1 MAQHKPLILVTND
14 DGMFAPGIRRLV
26 EITSQMG
33 EVIVVAPNS
42 PQSAKGHA
50 VTLADPLRLN
60 RVKAFGDIEAYEC
73 SGTPVDC
80 VKLAKNIL
88 LKRRKIDLC
97 VSGINHGSNAS
108 INILYSGTISAA
120 MEASIEGIDS
130 IGFSLEDYSLD
141 ANFDPCTP
149 WVTRIIDHVLQN
161 GMLQTKLLN
170 INIPHPSLGPIRGMK
185 ICRQSEGRWEE
196 EFVEGEDPRGQK
208 FYWLTGNFASR
219 DTGPG
224 TDINALREGFI
235 SIVPSSHDLT
245 HHIAIPELR
254 SLEDV
259 NPMA

>member
-1 MAQHKPLILVTND
+1 
-14 DGMFAPGIRRLV
+14 
-26 EITSQMG
+26 
-33 EVIVVAPNS
+33 
-42 PQSAKGHA
+42 
-50 VTLADPLRLN
+50 
-60 RVKAFGDIEAYEC
+60 
-73 SGTPVDC
+73 
-80 VKLAKNIL
+80 
-88 LKRRKIDLC
+88 
-97 VSGINHGSNAS
+97 
-108 INILYSGTISAA
+108 
-120 MEASIEGIDS
+120 
-130 IGFSLEDYSLD
+130 
-141 ANFDPCTP
+141 
-149 WVTRIIDHVLQN
+149 VLQN
-161 GMLQTKLLN
+161 GMQQTKLLN